1 MQNLGE
7 PVRRGWQAMSSM
19 GACSNWFVWFMRRFP
34 VPAVKVCRG
43 IRPPLQSSNTPRAE
57 LLKSQSIETF
67 VLRHVRHYNT
77 ITFGQ
82 AINHFDILN
91 RAPAEPNRR
100 PLDLA
105 R

>member
-7 PVRRGWQAMSSM
+7 PVRRGWQPISSM
-19 GACSNWFVWFMRRFP
+19 GSAAGAGASLMRRFP